1 MIDWIFILFLLHL
14 DHHPNHVDTCEDE
27 NPNYIKEVPVQAD
40 DEYFS
45 GCHCSQPMLFQL
57 DKDCYHPADTQGNV
71 DTVRTRQCKETCP
84 ESTGTDCCYLMC
96 LKAEFVYFE
105 SKAAEAEQQCD
116 DEPHHETFKRP
127 FPHVMN
133 G

>member
-1 MIDWIFILFLLHL
+1 TVSFFSSRRRHTRSKRDWSSDVCSSDLLFLLHL

-71 DTVRTRQCKETCP
+71 DTVRTRQCKET
-84 ESTGTDCCYLMC
+84 
-96 LKAEFVYFE
+96 
-105 SKAAEAEQQCD
+105 
-116 DEPHHETFKRP
+116 
-127 FPHVMN
+127 
-133 G
+133 